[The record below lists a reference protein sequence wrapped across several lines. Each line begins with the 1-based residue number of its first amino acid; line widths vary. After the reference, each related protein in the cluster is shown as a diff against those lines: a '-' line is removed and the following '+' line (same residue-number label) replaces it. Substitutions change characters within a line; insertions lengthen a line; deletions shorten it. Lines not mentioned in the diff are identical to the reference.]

1 MAGGQHPAQPCGQAV
16 RAAEGCGAGGGAGEC
31 LRCSAAPFLSLSEQ
45 ATKSLAAA
53 GDLISVGALIDF
65 LVDEYALSPQA
76 NHRKGGL
83 IGLAAATVGLSSEHD
98 MFLKVSAGRCPP
110 TPAR

>member
-1 MAGGQHPAQPCGQAV
+1 M
-16 RAAEGCGAGGGAGEC
+16 
-31 LRCSAAPFLSLSEQ
+31 
-45 ATKSLAAA
+45 
-53 GDLISVGALIDF
+53 GALIDF

-98 MFLKVSAGRCPP
+98 MFLKVFPGVRGCPHWPTDSAAPP
-110 TPAR
+110 RK